1 MTSLKEVRKLELPFK
16 LAVLIKDIKM
26 DSDSSKKNIQEII
39 VEDDLP
45 DPSNILQPTWIRR
58 LIRFGD
64 ETDRFV
70 SNNRYYLLFHFG
82 ILFWIVLFNKSK

>member
-16 LAVLIKDIKM
+16 LAVLNKTKKM
-26 DSDSSKKNIQEII
+26 DSDSCKKNIQQI
-39 VEDDLP
+39 VLEDDLP
-45 DPSNILQPTWIRR
+45 DPSNILQPSRIRR

-64 ETDRFV
+64 EADRIL

-82 ILFWIVLFNKSK
+82 ILFWFIFFNRSK